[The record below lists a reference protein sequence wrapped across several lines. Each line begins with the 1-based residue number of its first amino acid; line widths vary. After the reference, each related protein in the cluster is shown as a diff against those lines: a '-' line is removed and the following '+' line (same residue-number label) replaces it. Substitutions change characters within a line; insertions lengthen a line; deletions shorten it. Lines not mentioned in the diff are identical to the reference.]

1 MGTRHKPSHSGPA
14 EKPHSWIRRFKN
26 SDAWL
31 WAEVAALA
39 FLIPTAIALI
49 IDLAD
54 RKLQRKALRI
64 DLEDRKTQR
73 IAQAWEL
80 VTQPAPG
87 NAGKGPALEYLNS
100 QRIELVGIDLSNASN
115 NGQSY
120 LKNINLS
127 GANLLDADLSGAFLL
142 DADLSGASL
151 FGADLS
157 GAMLRDANLSG
168 TNLSRAKLSRAYL
181 LGTNLSEATLTNT
194 NLSGADLRSVKHLSQ
209 AMLANACGDENT
221 KLPTGLSI
229 ELCEESR

>member
-1 MGTRHKPSHSGPA
+1 MGTRRKPSDSGPA
-14 EKPHSWIRRFKN
+14 AKPRSWIRRFKQ

-87 NAGKGPALEYLNS
+87 NSGKGPALEYLNS
-100 QRIELVGIDLSNASN
+100 QGIELVGIDLSNASN

-120 LKNINLS
+120 LKDINLS

-142 DADLSGASL
+142 AADLSEASL
-151 FGADLS
+151 FGTDLS
-157 GAMLRDANLSG
+157 RAMLRDANLSG
-168 TNLSRAKLSRAYL
+168 ANLSRANLSGAYL
-181 LGTNLSEATLTNT
+181 LGSDLSGANLYNA
-194 NLSGADLRSVKHLSQ
+194 NLSGANLESVKYLSQ
-209 AMLANACGDENT
+209 IMLNYACGDAKTN
-221 KLPTGLSI
+221 LPNGLSI
-229 ELCEESR
+229 KPCEENR